1 MPLKTEQLEEPNLI
15 LTPVIDI
22 MFLLLI
28 FFMVGTQFTD
38 DEGRFD
44 IQLPTVSDVLSVVSL
59 PDPATVSVTANGEIY
74 LDGKALG
81 LDDLEG
87 QLSEMRQ
94 NYPGQAV
101 LVRGDGTAAYQQV
114 IDVLAVVKRA
124 GISSVSL
131 ANRPRP
137 KE

>member
-28 FFMVGTQFTD
+28 FFMVGTQFS
-38 DEGRFD
+38 EEESRFD
-44 IQLPTVSDVLSVVSL
+44 IKLPTVSDILAVTSL
-59 PDPATVSVTANGEIY
+59 PDPATVSLTAKGKIY
-74 LDGKALG
+74 LDGKPTSLA
-81 LDDLEG
+81 DLEG
-87 QLSEMRQ
+87 HLVAMKE

-101 LVRGDGTAAYQQV
+101 LIRGDGAMTYQAV
-114 IDVLAVVKRA
+114 INVLEVVKRS

-131 ANRPRP
+131 KTLPRA

>member
-1 MPLKTEQLEEPNLI
+1 MPLKTEQLEEPSLI

-38 DEGRFD
+38 DENRFD
-44 IQLPTVSDVLSVVSL
+44 IKLPTVSDALSVVSL
-59 PDPATVSVTANGEIY
+59 PDPATVNVTANGEVY
-74 LDGKALG
+74 LDGQAIG
-81 LDDLEG
+81 LPELE
-87 QLSEMRQ
+87 QRLTEMRR
-94 NYPGQAV
+94 NYPGQTV
-101 LVRGDGTAAYQQV
+101 LIRGDGNAAYQQV
-114 IDVLAVVKRA
+114 IDVLAAVKRA
-124 GISSVSL
+124 GVSGVSL